1 MCPQPG
7 CPSRQPAAG
16 GRGAAGRRAF
26 HSNKL
31 ELRAVIEF
39 RVCCAFC
46 ELAAPGGPC
55 GARRGLSPAVR
66 SRPAGRCAAMAPPR
80 AALRLIGAVMAA
92 ERERRFYRELPK
104 VVSSGAAAAW
114 PREGPELCL
123 PSGGG
128 PGAGTGRTGPA
139 WGGGGFVPRTA
150 PGLLCWSCTCRA

>member
-1 MCPQPG
+1 
-7 CPSRQPAAG
+7 
-16 GRGAAGRRAF
+16 
-26 HSNKL
+26 
-31 ELRAVIEF
+31 
-39 RVCCAFC
+39 
-46 ELAAPGGPC
+46 
-55 GARRGLSPAVR
+55 
-66 SRPAGRCAAMAPPR
+66 MAPPR

>member
-1 MCPQPG
+1 
-7 CPSRQPAAG
+7 
-16 GRGAAGRRAF
+16 
-26 HSNKL
+26 
-31 ELRAVIEF
+31 
-39 RVCCAFC
+39 
-46 ELAAPGGPC
+46 
-55 GARRGLSPAVR
+55 
-66 SRPAGRCAAMAPPR
+66 MAPPR

-139 WGGGGFVPRTA
+139 WGGGLSHVRPLGSSVGPVLVVHKELAEGRVQNVVVNGVRSSWGPPAVF
-150 PGLLCWSCTCRA
+150 LRAQGWGWPCFIS